1 MLLAKVGKKIMWES
15 IIDCFTQPD
24 AFGELHTTDVFNNAH
39 LVVKEDI
46 HPQVQPVLIGLFLG
60 WFDCFD
66 ERYALPSRFVA
77 VDSEIGR
84 HPND

>member
-1 MLLAKVGKKIMWES
+1 VGINYR
-15 IIDCFTQPD
+15 FTQPD

-46 HPQVQPVLIGLFLG
+46 HSHSQPVLIDLFLG
-60 WFDCFD
+60 RFGRFN

-77 VDSEIGR
+77 VDSEIR
-84 HPND
+84 TNN